1 MSDNYIIKEPFDFI
15 SEKKREE
22 FKNYLRQNKFKN
34 KECLDFLNVKEY
46 TYVDKNFSSQENAYI
61 IQFYVTRPLTKKQ
74 IFQKKLEMI
83 KNSKKSEIDFED
95 ALSLYKQILKIEP
108 LQKLTKEVVEMAV
121 PHPKQI
127 LENKDFYREKVDSI
141 PQSILKN
148 YFEKCLSIKN

>member
-15 SEKKREE
+15 SKKKCQEL
-22 FKNYLRQNKFKN
+22 KQYLRENKFKN

-46 TYVDKNFSSQENAYI
+46 TYVDKNFSPQENAYI

-74 IFQKKLEMI
+74 MFQKKLEML
-83 KNSKKSEIDFED
+83 KKSKRSEMDFED
-95 ALSLYKQILKIEP
+95 AVSLYKQILKIEP

-121 PHPKQI
+121 PHPKKI
-127 LENKDFYREKVDSI
+127 LDNKDFYREKVDDI

-148 YFEKCLSIKN
+148 YFEKCLSIEN

>member
-22 FKNYLRQNKFKN
+22 FKNYLRENKFKN

-46 TYVDKNFSSQENAYI
+46 TYVDKNFSPKENAYI

-74 IFQKKLEMI
+74 MFQNKLEML
-83 KNSKKSEIDFED
+83 KKSKRSEMDFQD
-95 ALSLYKQILKIEP
+95 AVSLYKQILKIEP

-121 PHPKQI
+121 PHPKKI
-127 LENKDFYREKVDSI
+127 LDNKDFYREKVDDI

-148 YFEKCLSIKN
+148 YFEKCLSIEN